1 MAQIADLIG
10 GATIRDGPP
19 VPVRHVVE
27 PSRKDA
33 RFLVDRSC
41 GNIFSMNHIYM
52 KSNGGVGIEWL
63 FVVLSSL
70 PCRNTLIS
78 FIIDKVHM
86 DYYASPPQNDRNGP
100 KD

>member
-52 KSNGGVGIEWL
+52 KSNGGVYHRCPAETNSYPSYRQGTHEL
-63 FVVLSSL
+63 LRLYS
-70 PCRNTLIS
+70 T
-78 FIIDKVHM
+78 K
-86 DYYASPPQNDRNGP
+86 
-100 KD
+100 

>member
-10 GATIRDGPP
+10 GVTTRDGPP

-41 GNIFSMNHIYM
+41 GNIFSMNHFYM
-52 KSNGGVGIEWL
+52 MTNGGVGVEWL
-63 FVVLSSL
+63 FVVCFVIIVVLSKHTHILHYRQGTHELLRLSS
-70 PCRNTLIS
+70 T
-78 FIIDKVHM
+78 K
-86 DYYASPPQNDRNGP
+86 
-100 KD
+100 